1 MFVRVDAST
10 DDELIALGHEGFD
23 DTNLGGHLGTTND
36 GSEGAL
42 RAGERARER
51 EREIGKRA
59 RQGGQERDH

>member
-1 MFVRVDAST
+1 MCVDAST

-42 RAGERARER
+42 RAGERAER
-51 EREIGKRA
+51 EREIGK
-59 RQGGQERDH
+59 